1 MTDKKVRPMQGA
13 RVRVLPLSL
22 DDDDALG
29 LDDWLD
35 TAGKTG
41 TVVGRDGAWLEV
53 VLDGDTTPYLYLG
66 EELAP
71 EEEA

>member
-1 MTDKKVRPMQGA
+1 MIDKYTRPTRGA

-53 VLDGDTTPYLYLG
+53 VLDGDTTPYLYLS